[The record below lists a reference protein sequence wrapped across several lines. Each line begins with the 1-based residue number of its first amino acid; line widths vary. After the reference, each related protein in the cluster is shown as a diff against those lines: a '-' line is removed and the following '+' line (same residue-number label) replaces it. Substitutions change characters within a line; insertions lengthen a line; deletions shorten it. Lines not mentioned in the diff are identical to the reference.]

1 VSIDP
6 LASPLRKTPW
16 SDFGAPPGYVG
27 QVGPAA
33 GDGSAAPARGHL
45 RALTG
50 LRFVAAVHVLSYHT
64 TSWSGWSAGAVRNIV
79 GAGYVA
85 VAFFFVLSGFI
96 LAYVHA
102 PPEGPGGPGDR
113 RDRSSEGR
121 RARGPWKN
129 ARPADFYARRFA
141 RIYPAYIFAL
151 ALIAP
156 TFLWHT
162 FRTVGLAELARQA
175 FPVLLLVQAFIPAA
189 ALAWNPPAWSLS
201 AEAFFYLLFPFV
213 APRLVGLGRKAAVAA
228 FVGVYALTFIGP
240 LLYLWLAPDGPG
252 PATHAT
258 YTFWLNVLRYDPI
271 VRLPEFLL
279 GILLGRL
286 YLGAEW
292 PPSVRALLG
301 SPAGATALS
310 AGAAALALALLAASG
325 SIPYP
330 LVHNGLLA
338 PVFALLIVSL
348 APGRGALAACLATPA
363 MVLLGE
369 ASYSLYLIHV
379 PLGVIWDK
387 IVHPLMGPRYAGT
400 LRDWSA
406 FVAFAVAASIGC
418 YRFVERPLQK
428 RVLRAIAKPKPR

>member
-1 VSIDP
+1 MSIDP
-6 LASPLRKTPW
+6 PSPALRKTRW

-27 QVGPAA
+27 QVGLA
-33 GDGSAAPARGHL
+33 GAGGPVAPARGHL

-102 PPEGPGGPGDR
+102 PPEGPGGARERGG
-113 RDRSSEGR
+113 EGR
-121 RARGPWKN
+121 QPRGPWTN
-129 ARPADFYARRFA
+129 TRPADFYARRFA

-175 FPVLLLVQAFIPAA
+175 FPVLLLVQAFIPSA

-213 APRLVGLGRKAAVAA
+213 APRLVGLGRKAVVAA
-228 FVGVYALTFIGP
+228 FVGVYALSFLAP
-240 LLYLWLAPDGPG
+240 LSYLWLAPDGSG

-292 PPSVRALLG
+292 PPSVRLRLG

-310 AGAAALALALLAASG
+310 AGVSAL
-325 SIPYP
+325 
-330 LVHNGLLA
+330 
-338 PVFALLIVSL
+338 
-348 APGRGALAACLATPA
+348 
-363 MVLLGE
+363 
-369 ASYSLYLIHV
+369 
-379 PLGVIWDK
+379 
-387 IVHPLMGPRYAGT
+387 
-400 LRDWSA
+400 
-406 FVAFAVAASIGC
+406 
-418 YRFVERPLQK
+418 
-428 RVLRAIAKPKPR
+428 

>member
-6 LASPLRKTPW
+6 LATPLRNTAG
-16 SDFGAPPGYVG
+16 SDFGAPPQPPPGH
-27 QVGPAA
+27 VGPVGA
-33 GDGSAAPARGHL
+33 SARGHL

-50 LRFVAAVHVLSYHT
+50 LRFVAAAHVLSYHT
-64 TSWSGWSAGAVRNIV
+64 TSWLAWSTGAARNIV
-79 GAGYVA
+79 GSGFVA
-85 VAFFFVLSGFI
+85 VSLFFVLSGFI

-102 PPEGPGGPGDR
+102 PPEGPGGP
-113 RDRSSEGR
+113 RDTRGEGR
-121 RARGPWKN
+121 ERRGPWKN

-141 RIYPAYIFAL
+141 RIYPAYVFAL

-162 FRTVGLAELARQA
+162 YRTLGLAELARQS
-175 FPVLLLVQAFIPAA
+175 FPVLLLVQAFIPSV

-213 APRLVGLGRKAAVAA
+213 APRLVGLGRKTAAAA
-228 FVGVYALTFIGP
+228 FLGVYALTVIGP
-240 LLYLWLAPDGPG
+240 LSYLWLAPDGPT
-252 PATHAT
+252 PATHDT

-279 GILLGRL
+279 GILLGRF
-286 YLGAEW
+286 YLAAEGH
-292 PPSVRALLG
+292 PSMRALFG
-301 SPAGATALS
+301 STFAATALS
-310 AGAAALALALLAASG
+310 AGTSALVLAVLAASAA
-325 SIPYP
+325 IPYP
-330 LVHNGLLA
+330 LLHNGLLA

-348 APGRGALAACLATPA
+348 APGRGALAAWLATPA

-379 PLGVIWDK
+379 PLGVIWHK
-387 IVHPLMGPRYAGT
+387 IVHPLIGPHYTGT
-400 LRDWSA
+400 IFDFAA
-406 FVAFAVAASIGC
+406 FVAFAIASSIGC

-428 RVLRAIAKPKPR
+428 RVLEAIAKPKPGTSAR

>member
-6 LASPLRKTPW
+6 LAPPPRKPAW

-27 QVGPAA
+27 PSA
-33 GDGSAAPARGHL
+33 GGSAAPTRGHL

-50 LRFVAAVHVLSYHT
+50 LRFVAAAHVLSYHT
-64 TSWSGWSAGAVRNIV
+64 TSWSGWSAGAFRNIV
-79 GAGYVA
+79 GTGYVA

-102 PPEGPGGPGDR
+102 PPEGPGGPRER
-113 RDRSSEGR
+113 RGEGR
-121 RARGPWKN
+121 QPRGAWRN
-129 ARPADFYARRFA
+129 AQPADFYARRFA
-141 RIYPAYIFAL
+141 RIYPAYVFAL

-162 FRTVGLAELARQA
+162 FRTLGLAALARQA
-175 FPVLLLVQAFIPAA
+175 FPVLLLVQAFIPSA
-189 ALAWNPPAWSLS
+189 ALSWNPPAWSLS

-213 APRLVGLGRKAAVAA
+213 APRLVGLGRKTAAAA
-228 FVGVYALTFIGP
+228 FVGGYALTFTAP

-252 PATHAT
+252 PATHDT

-279 GILLGRL
+279 GILLGSL
-286 YLGAEW
+286 YLRAEW

-301 SPAGATALS
+301 SPAAATALS
-310 AGAAALALALLAASG
+310 AGAAVLVLAFLAASG

-330 LVHNGLLA
+330 LLHNGLLV

-379 PLGVIWDK
+379 PLGIIWDK
-387 IVHPLMGPRYAGT
+387 IVHPLMGPHYAGT
-400 LRDWSA
+400 LLDWSA